1 MNRST
6 SGCWTCRIRHRK
18 CDEFRPQCRECTDR
32 TIKCHGYGP
41 KPGWVSDEPL
51 LKAELARI
59 KVNVKRHVIAKRKS
73 NAARGAREAREV
85 RETPQTSRAP
95 ESNMSFRE
103 SHLLVHYLDYIFP
116 LQFPYYVDK
125 PQFGGRGW
133 LFWLLM
139 RNGPLNQAILT
150 LSALHH
156 HTTFALQADCTE
168 RELIEYHTRA
178 LQGLRQALCQHE
190 ADGYPADKEQLLEFL
205 ACGSSLISL
214 EVR

>member
-1 MNRST
+1 
-6 SGCWTCRIRHRK
+6 
-18 CDEFRPQCRECTDR
+18 
-32 TIKCHGYGP
+32 
-41 KPGWVSDEPL
+41 VSDEPL